1 MIRVWLVFLSGLLT
15 QMTSMGTAT
24 DKSIHFSGVHFNN
37 SQFLNQ
43 ILTLFRTI
51 NRAFYQKEQADLSS
65 GAQKETI
72 TLLIS
77 LLSLAYLLY

>member
-15 QMTSMGTAT
+15 QMTSMGTAM

-51 NRAFYQKEQADLSS
+51 NQAFYQKEQADLSS

-77 LLSLAYLLY
+77 LLSIAYLLY